1 MTQQEKKKLYCKKCN
16 AQTAHKP
23 VNHPGDVEI
32 ADYVIDMP
40 EFSIA
45 LPEIEN
51 PFKEGWACMEC
62 GDPQGESGDEPSTQK
77 KQPD

>member
-1 MTQQEKKKLYCKKCN
+1 MTQQERKTLYCKKCN
-16 AQTAHKP
+16 AQTDHKP

-32 ADYVIDMP
+32 ADFIIDMP

-51 PFKEGWACMEC
+51 PLKEGWECTEC
-62 GDPQGESGDEPSTQK
+62 GNLWEEAGEAQSTQK
-77 KQPD
+77 KQP